1 MLRLK
6 ANKTSL
12 YRLVRDKDPCAG
24 GFRAAEFRKTPR
36 QPSYFLEWGGAGL
49 QCQAYFAASMGAP
62 ILTIEKKDFY
72 GKIVSRV
79 VHTLDLA
86 DLRERGM
93 VEEFTTVAERRRAEH
108 GAGR

>member
-12 YRLVRDKDPCAG
+12 YTLVRAMDPCAG
-24 GFRAAEFRKTPR
+24 GFRAAEFSKVPRTPE
-36 QPSYFLEWGGAGL
+36 YFLKWGHGGL
-49 QCQAYFAASMGAP
+49 WCNAFFSACMGRP
-62 ILTIEKKDFY
+62 LLTVEKRDFD
-72 GKIVSRV
+72 GNVISRE

-93 VEEFTTVAERRRAEH
+93 VQEFTTAAERRRAEH